1 MDVLS
6 DVLTTV
12 RLHSAIH
19 FCPELSAPW
28 GIEVPAQR
36 DRALFYVLSRGS
48 CYLEVDGLE
57 SPVPLVGGDLAML
70 PHGAAHTLRDRLHT
84 PAIPLEALLREGC
97 MSGVA
102 CAFHHGGGGG
112 KSALV
117 AGYFK
122 FENRAANLFLA
133 ALPALIHI
141 RAEDGQSVPW
151 LEATLKFLASES
163 TSEVPGAQIIMVRLT
178 DVLFIQTLR
187 AHIAQDAKDGQTC
200 TNEAGMFRAL
210 IDPQIGKALEVIHQQ
225 PDHPW
230 TVAELAARVRMSR
243 TGFAVR
249 FTTMAG
255 IAPLDYVRKWRMQKA
270 SDFLRQGE
278 EPLEDIAGRVGYE
291 SGAAFSKAFKREMG
305 LPPGRYRKAQVRA
318 VTQVLRSEA
327 QRGSH
332 SRRRP
337 KPNT

>member
-1 MDVLS
+1 
-6 DVLTTV
+6 
-12 RLHSAIH
+12 
-19 FCPELSAPW
+19 
-28 GIEVPAQR
+28 
-36 DRALFYVLSRGS
+36 
-48 CYLEVDGLE
+48 
-57 SPVPLVGGDLAML
+57 ML
-70 PHGAAHTLRDRLHT
+70 PHGAAHTLRDQLHT

-97 MSGVA
+97 ASSA
-102 CAFHHGGGGG
+102 PHAFHHGGGGG

-117 AGYFK
+117 AGYFQ

-151 LEATLKFLASES
+151 LEATLKFLAAES
-163 TSEVPGAQIIMVRLT
+163 TSEVPGAQIIMARLT

-187 AHIAQDAKDGQTC
+187 AYIAHDAKDSQTC
-200 TNEAGMFRAL
+200 KNEAGMFRAL
-210 IDPQIGKALEVIHQQ
+210 VDPQIGKALEVMHQQ

-230 TVAELAARVRMSR
+230 TVAALADRVSMSR

-255 IAPLDYVRKWRMQKA
+255 VAPLDYLRKWRMQKA

-305 LPPGRYRKAQVRA
+305 LPPGLYRKAQVRA
-318 VTQVLRSEA
+318 VTQVLRS
-327 QRGSH
+327 
-332 SRRRP
+332 
-337 KPNT
+337 

>member
-28 GIEVPAQR
+28 GIEVLAQR
-36 DRALFYVLSRGS
+36 DRAIFYVLSRGS

-97 MSGVA
+97 MSGGA

-141 RAEDGQSVPW
+141 RAKDGQSVPW

-187 AHIAQDAKDGQTC
+187 AYIAQDAKDGQTC
-200 TNEAGMFRAL
+200 KNEAGMFRAL

-225 PDHPW
+225 PDYPW
-230 TVAELAARVRMSR
+230 TVAELAARVSMSR

-255 IAPLDYVRKWRMQKA
+255 IAPLNYVRKWRMQKA

-278 EPLEDIAGRVGYE
+278 EHLEDIAGRVGYE

-305 LPPGRYRKAQVRA
+305 LPPGLYRKEQARA
-318 VTQVLRSEA
+318 VTQVLRSEVLA
-327 QRGSH
+327 R
-332 SRRRP
+332 
-337 KPNT
+337 N

>member
-1 MDVLS
+1 
-6 DVLTTV
+6 
-12 RLHSAIH
+12 
-19 FCPELSAPW
+19 
-28 GIEVPAQR
+28 
-36 DRALFYVLSRGS
+36 
-48 CYLEVDGLE
+48 
-57 SPVPLVGGDLAML
+57 
-70 PHGAAHTLRDRLHT
+70 
-84 PAIPLEALLREGC
+84 
-97 MSGVA
+97 MSGGA

-117 AGYFK
+117 AGYFQ

-133 ALPALIHI
+133 ALPALMHI

-187 AHIAQDAKDGQTC
+187 AYIAQDAKDGQTC

-230 TVAELAARVRMSR
+230 TVAELAARVSMSR

-255 IAPLDYVRKWRMQKA
+255 IAPLEYVRKWRMQKA

-305 LPPGRYRKAQVRA
+305 LPPGLYRKAQVRA
-318 VTQVLRSEA
+318 VTQVLRS
-327 QRGSH
+327 
-332 SRRRP
+332 
-337 KPNT
+337 

>member
-102 CAFHHGGGGG
+102 RAFHHGGGGG

-133 ALPALIHI
+133 ALPALMHI

-187 AHIAQDAKDGQTC
+187 AYIAQDAKDGQTC
-200 TNEAGMFRAL
+200 KNEAGMFRAL

-230 TVAELAARVRMSR
+230 TVAELAARVSMSR

-249 FTTMAG
+249 FTKMAG
-255 IAPLDYVRKWRMQKA
+255 VAPLEYVRKWRMQKA
-270 SDFLRQGE
+270 LDLLRQGE
-278 EPLEDIAGRVGYE
+278 EPLEEIAGRVGYE
-291 SGAAFSKAFKREMG
+291 SGAAFSKAFKLEMG
-305 LPPGRYRKAQVRA
+305 LPPGLYRKEQVRS
-318 VTQVLRSEA
+318 VTQVLRS
-327 QRGSH
+327 
-332 SRRRP
+332 
-337 KPNT
+337 

>member
-97 MSGVA
+97 MSSA
-102 CAFHHGGGGG
+102 PHAFHHGGGGG

-117 AGYFK
+117 AGYFQ

-133 ALPALIHI
+133 ALPALMHI

-163 TSEVPGAQIIMVRLT
+163 TSEVPGAQIIMARLT

-187 AHIAQDAKDGQTC
+187 AYIAQDAKDGQTC
-200 TNEAGMFRAL
+200 TERGRHVPRADRSADRQGAGGDASTARSSLDGGGTGRTGEHVADRLCGAL
-210 IDPQIGKALEVIHQQ
+210 HDRWPASRRSIICGSGGCRRPATSCVRGKSL
-225 PDHPW
+225 
-230 TVAELAARVRMSR
+230 SR
-243 TGFAVR
+243 T
-249 FTTMAG
+249 
-255 IAPLDYVRKWRMQKA
+255 
-270 SDFLRQGE
+270 
-278 EPLEDIAGRVGYE
+278 IAGRVGYE

-305 LPPGRYRKAQVRA
+305 LPPGLYRKAQVRA
-318 VTQVLRSEA
+318 VTQVLRS
-327 QRGSH
+327 
-332 SRRRP
+332 
-337 KPNT
+337 